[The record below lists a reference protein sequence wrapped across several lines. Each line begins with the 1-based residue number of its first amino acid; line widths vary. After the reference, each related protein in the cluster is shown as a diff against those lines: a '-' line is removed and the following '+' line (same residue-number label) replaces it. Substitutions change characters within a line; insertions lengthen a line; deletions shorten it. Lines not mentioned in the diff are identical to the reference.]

1 MLKYTM
7 ISIVN
12 IDDDKK
18 WQSILRFS
26 FSGYSIIPSYSGK
39 SGINIVRNRNPDVVL
54 LNKSINDMQYNEVL
68 RKLKEI
74 PGAPPV
80 IVIGEYEKPQDVVA
94 SIKNGAVD
102 YVAKPFEL
110 ERLKDSILE
119 AVRMNSTPGTV
130 VDVYPSE
137 LEIMIGESKSIKGF
151 KRNLLRFA
159 GSDAAVLINGETGTG
174 KDLAA
179 QIIHRVS
186 DRKNGP
192 YLILNAGGIP
202 VTLLETQL
210 YGTVKG
216 SYTGAVNS
224 AGYFEMADK
233 GTLFIDEI
241 GEVPVTAQAK
251 LLRILEENEIYRIG
265 GRESIPVDVRV
276 ISATNKNVPEA
287 IRQGSFRQ
295 DLFFRINTLY
305 LHIPPLR
312 ERIGDIPLLADHFL
326 SVSGKKKVIT
336 SSALSKLQNHD
347 WPGNIRELRNV
358 LLRAEVLSEG
368 GKISK
373 NDVVFDPI

>member
-1 MLKYTM
+1 M

-26 FSGYSIIPSYSGK
+26 FSGYSIIPSYSGR
-39 SGINIVRNRNPDVVL
+39 SGINIVRHRNPDVVL
-54 LNKSINDMQYNEVL
+54 LNKSINDMQYKEVL

-74 PGAPPV
+74 PGSPPV
-80 IVIGEYEKPQDVVA
+80 IVIGEYEKPQDVIA
-94 SIKNGAVD
+94 SIRNGAVD

-110 ERLKDSILE
+110 ERLKDSIRE
-119 AVRMNSTPGTV
+119 AVRMNSPQDNV
-130 VDVYPSE
+130 AAVFPPE
-137 LEIMIGESKSIKGF
+137 LEMMIGESESIKRF

-159 GSDAAVLINGETGTG
+159 GSDASVLINGETGTG

-186 DRKNGP
+186 ERKNGP
-192 YLILNAGGIP
+192 YRVFNAGGIP

-210 YGTVKG
+210 YGTMKG
-216 SYTGAVNS
+216 SYTGALNT
-224 AGYFEMADK
+224 AGYFEKADK

-241 GEVPVTAQAK
+241 AELPVSAQAK

-265 GRESIPVDVRV
+265 GQESIPVDVR
-276 ISATNKNVPEA
+276 ILSATNRNVPEA
-287 IRQGSFRQ
+287 IRKGAFRQ
-295 DLFFRINTLY
+295 DLFFRINTLFLY
-305 LHIPPLR
+305 IPPLR
-312 ERIGDIPLLADHFL
+312 ERTGDIPLLADHFL
-326 SVSGKKKVIT
+326 SVSGKRT
-336 SSALSKLQNHD
+336 ALTPSALIKLKNYS

-368 GKISK
+368 GKISR